1 MKTKKLKKTLAVF
14 LLVISFNLAPIAF
27 LQSVV
32 LGEEECSEEDDCWE
46 WPVWEDTEQ
55 NMYSYKEWNTDMLIS
70 ESLTINMGAT
80 LVIKK
85 GVTVRFSRGV
95 SINVLGKLFVKGT
108 LKNPVVFKRA
118 EDFASSQYSYSIIIA
133 NNGEANIMNA
143 DISGGGRYPI
153 YMMYNPFI
161 NTAYAASPTGVVSL
175 GDDAKLKI
183 SSSRI
188 HDNNMGI
195 TANPKY
201 GADLTVNRTAFSDNA
216 LGEVVCNNTQDGIL
230 PDFRYNWWGKNTG
243 PEKWIND
250 EDERPQSLNE
260 NINFS
265 NWLTEEKF
273 QDPVIIIPGILGS
286 QKKDG
291 QWQLEQTLHVYD
303 NLYSEFANNGYVPE
317 KDLFKFPY
325 EWRDSNVENA
335 KLLKIKIQEIKT
347 KNNWPKVDIVAHS
360 MGGLL
365 AREYIESDD
374 YANDVDQLITLGT
387 PHLGSPEAYLKWD
400 GDGWFWGMADIYAK
414 RVLGQEAHEGNYA
427 DIFDYIHQR
436 PIASLQELLP
446 VYDYLQAVE
455 NGNKYKTY
463 FAGYPRNE
471 FLENLNSVDEKV
483 KLNNI
488 EFDKIIGKVENDN
501 STISGYKVIESDLGK
516 MWKHGYPHGFE
527 VIIGDRGLIKNSG
540 DRTVPLFS
548 AESVNISEDEK
559 IVINSGHTNLPTDAQ
574 KDILELL
581 TGKRPKQEVRDSL
594 VKNIFIV
601 SVFSPIDIQLIDPNG
616 KKMGRD
622 FEHAGQTFN
631 EISGAFYSGYD
642 TENEFITIPNPIDG
656 EYKITSKGTGSGEY
670 KIEVAKISEADDS
683 AQSAKESLA
692 TFTGTA
698 TSGGTETVNAI
709 VNGDIVEDKNKIAT
723 TTTTT
728 TTTTTAN
735 SISDDNTKHKSN
747 SNNNNNKK
755 TKTKSNSV
763 ETFLAKDNR
772 QSIDPN
778 LDNPLKNANNIFA
791 DASRSD
797 QKLAKVSE
805 VSEVSGAET
814 KTRNNLNKFWIILG
828 IIIGGGVSWFLV
840 RRKKFWFV

>member
-32 LGEEECSEEDDCWE
+32 LGEEECSEDDDCWE
-46 WPVWEDTEQ
+46 EPLPEDTER
-55 NMYSYKEWNTDMLIS
+55 NIYSYKEWNTDMLIT
-70 ESLTINMGAT
+70 ESLTINAGAT

-85 GVTVRFSRGV
+85 GVTVRFGRYGSL
-95 SINVLGKLFVKGT
+95 NVLGKLFVKGT
-108 LKNPVVFKRA
+108 LKNPIVFKRA
-118 EDFASSQYSYSIIIA
+118 EDFASSQYSYSIKVSS
-133 NNGEANIMNA
+133 NGEANIMNA
-143 DISGGGRYPI
+143 DISGGGMYPV
-153 YMMYNPFI
+153 YLMYNPFI
-161 NTAYAASPTGVVSL
+161 NTAYAASPTGVIDLSFN
-175 GDDAKLKI
+175 AKLKI

-201 GADLTVNRTAFSDNA
+201 GADLVVNRTAFSDNA

-230 PDFRYNWWGKNTG
+230 PDFRYNWWGKSTG
-243 PEKWIND
+243 PETRIDNG
-250 EDERPQSLNE
+250 EDERFQIINE

-347 KNNWPKVDIVAHS
+347 KNNWPKVDILAHS

-471 FLENLNSVDEKV
+471 FLENLNSVDEKN

-488 EFDKIIGKVENDN
+488 EFDKIIGNAGSE
-501 STISGYKVIESDLGK
+501 SGTTSGFKVIDADMGK
-516 MWKHGYPHGFE
+516 LWKHGYPHGFE
-527 VIIGDRGLIKNSG
+527 IPLIGDRGMLKSG
-540 DRTVPLFS
+540 GDGTVPLFS

-594 VKNIFIV
+594 VKNIFVV

-616 KKMGRD
+616 KKVGKD

-631 EISGAFYSGYD
+631 EISGAFYSGYE

-698 TSGGTETVNAI
+698 ISGGTETINAI

-728 TTTTTAN
+728 TAN

-747 SNNNNNKK
+747 SDNNNNKK

-791 DASRSD
+791 DAS
-797 QKLAKVSE
+797 KLEKTFPDT
-805 VSEVSGAET
+805 EVSGAET
-814 KTRNNLNKFWIILG
+814 KTKNKFNKFWIILG